1 MSARHSAEVSEPASP
16 MLAGLDRLIAIVDE
30 QEQTLRQITPDSGR
44 RSIGRSATPRG
55 SADTGGLTP
64 TRNAALGV
72 EDLTVFLVRLRQM
85 KEWLEKDQRLL
96 TVVDDCI
103 NQRVRVME
111 HRTNTFN
118 MQLAL
123 LGALLGSLFGWLIS
137 AAQSPT
143 ALLQLLLHR

>member
-1 MSARHSAEVSEPASP
+1 
-16 MLAGLDRLIAIVDE
+16 MLTGLDRLIEAVDE
-30 QEQTLRQITPDSGR
+30 QEQALRQITPDGGR
-44 RSIGRSATPRG
+44 RSVGRSAAPRPSDG
-55 SADTGGLTP
+55 ADTGGLAP
-64 TRNAALGV
+64 ASNAALSV

-103 NQRVRVME
+103 HQRVRAME

-118 MQLAL
+118 VQLAL
-123 LGALLGSLFGWLIS
+123 LGALLGSVFGWLIS